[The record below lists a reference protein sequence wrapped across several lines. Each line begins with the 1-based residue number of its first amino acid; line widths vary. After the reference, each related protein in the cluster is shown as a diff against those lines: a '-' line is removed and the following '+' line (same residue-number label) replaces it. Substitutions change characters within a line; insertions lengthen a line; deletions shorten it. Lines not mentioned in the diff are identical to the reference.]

1 MKRVIVVLAA
11 VAAVAGEEPPVYR
24 ATDAAG
30 YTVLSDRAMPGARP
44 VLSKRVNTYAP
55 PAGERGRASDSAP
68 VAASEP
74 PRYATLEI
82 LFPEAGATVRAN
94 GGNVPVEGRLVP
106 DPAVGH
112 RVAVSLDGETTMC
125 VAREGGRFAC
135 PLSAV
140 ARGPHTVRA
149 VVLDEAGAVVKRTA
163 VTHFHVLRTSVVRRA
178 PIARDAGM
186 H

>member
-1 MKRVIVVLAA
+1 MKHVIVVLAA
-11 VAAVAGEEPPVYR
+11 LAAVATEEPPVYR

-30 YTVLSDRAMPGARP
+30 YTVFSDRAMPGARP

-55 PAGERGRASDSAP
+55 PAGERASVSAP
-68 VAASEP
+68 ASEP

-82 LFPEAGATVRAN
+82 RFPEAGATVRAN
-94 GGNVPVEGRLVP
+94 GGNVPVEGHVVP
-106 DPAVGH
+106 DLAVGH
-112 RVAVSLDGETTMC
+112 GVAVSLDGETTMC
-125 VAREGGRFAC
+125 VARDGGRFTC

-149 VVLDEAGAVVKRTA
+149 VVLDETGAVVKRTA
-163 VTHFHVLRTSVVRRA
+163 VTQFHVLRTSVVRRA
-178 PIARDAGM
+178 PIARDAVM